1 MLSIRYNNGYHA
13 HEVNKPRDIS
23 NNVLKQMERDGKI
36 PKAQVNKLRK
46 GKSKKRWKK
55 VLLILD

>member
-46 GKSKKRWKK
+46 TRHLHMKAG
-55 VLLILD
+55 LNQ